1 MKPSVRPK
9 QSREGET
16 TAATA
21 TVAMVATK
29 VKQQQS
35 HRKSFRFLKAL
46 EVQIGMLAEEI
57 ESHLEIIYI
66 ILKSSHHR
74 VHQFVGQVDL

>member
-46 EVQIGMLAEEI
+46 GRFEDAAYDRLTFRL
-57 ESHLEIIYI
+57 LEIY
-66 ILKSSHHR
+66 LALTCVFLLSAVSA
-74 VHQFVGQVDL
+74 